1 MRKAEIQAQ
10 KRSEKAAKEAAA
22 KELDMKSYKH
32 VMTVR
37 SYMCASILQS
47 CGKEVA
53 TSAC

>member
-1 MRKAEIQAQ
+1 MQVRLVRKAEIQAQ

-37 SYMCASILQS
+37 S
-47 CGKEVA
+47 
-53 TSAC
+53 